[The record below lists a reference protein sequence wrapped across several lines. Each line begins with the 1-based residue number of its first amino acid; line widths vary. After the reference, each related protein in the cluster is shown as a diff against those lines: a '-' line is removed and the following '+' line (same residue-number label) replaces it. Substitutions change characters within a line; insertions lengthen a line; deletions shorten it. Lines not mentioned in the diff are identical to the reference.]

1 MKEEDLRKLGIF
13 RIPIPIP
20 FRQAGG
26 PVNAYVIEEED
37 GGIMLW
43 DVGIGGEQS
52 QAALAQGLDRIGYG
66 FKDVNRIV
74 VSHGHVDHYGA
85 AVWVQERMGRT
96 IPVMIHSAD
105 AGKVLESS
113 PDLVTMFERNNRY
126 LMSLG
131 IPLAVLE
138 EIMGAV
144 HRESGFGRRL
154 AEVTP
159 LLPGDIFRCKHTTLE
174 VLHMPGHTPGLCC
187 LYDREHRLFF
197 SADHLLEHVSP
208 NPLIELQE
216 DGEPTSYKPLITYF
230 ECISRARALPIDLVL
245 PGHSTPFTAHRKV
258 IDSLFQFYER
268 RQSKL
273 RAVLRLRPLTV
284 YEAMQAL
291 FPLSH
296 SFELFLMISETLG
309 NLELIET
316 RDQIK
321 RDLDKGVIR
330 FRLMPAD

>member
-174 VLHMPGHTPGLCC
+174 VLHMPGHTPGLQAVAVRTGAGTAIIGSDCGH
-187 LYDREHRLFF
+187 LFRNYEEDWPSTLIVDLAAWMKTYDKLKSKVASAKLLF
-197 SADHLLEHVSP
+197 
-208 NPLIELQE
+208 
-216 DGEPTSYKPLITYF
+216 
-230 ECISRARALPIDLVL
+230 
-245 PGHSTPFTAHRKV
+245 PGHDPLMLKNYPKV
-258 IDSLFQFYER
+258 ADGV
-268 RQSKL
+268 
-273 RAVLRLRPLTV
+273 ARLV
-284 YEAMQAL
+284 
-291 FPLSH
+291 
-296 SFELFLMISETLG
+296 
-309 NLELIET
+309 
-316 RDQIK
+316 
-321 RDLDKGVIR
+321 
-330 FRLMPAD
+330 